1 MKLHRINALLIRN
14 LYLYKRSLPR
24 LMDIF
29 FWPVM
34 DLLLWGFLSVY
45 LNQLELGA
53 PNLVTFLLGGI
64 VFWGFLH
71 ASQESVSVAFLEE
84 VWEKNFLNIFVTPL
98 RLSEFLTS
106 TVLVGLVRLL
116 LVGSVMGA
124 VALALYHFN
133 IFQFGFYFIPFA
145 LNILLFGWLVG
156 IFITA
161 VIFRFGTSA
170 QVLAFGVLFLIQPFS
185 AVFYPVSAL
194 PASIQWIS
202 YLLPPTYVFE
212 GMRAVIAT
220 GTLPFAT
227 LGYALLNNAIYLI
240 LVLWFFY
247 RMFAR
252 VKEKG
257 LLLKL
262 D

>member
-1 MKLHRINALLIRN
+1 MRFHRITALLIRN

-24 LMDIF
+24 LMDVF

-34 DLLLWGFLSVY
+34 DLLLWGFLTMY
-45 LNQLELGA
+45 LNKLELGT
-53 PNLVTFLLGGI
+53 PNLITFLLGGI
-64 VFWGFLH
+64 VFWGFLY

-98 RLSEFLTS
+98 RLGEFLAA
-106 TVLVGLVRLL
+106 TVLVGLVRLAF
-116 LVGSVMGA
+116 VGTVVGV
-124 VALALYHFN
+124 VAFVLYQFN
-133 IFQFGFYFIPFA
+133 IFQFGALLIPFV
-145 LNILLFGWLVG
+145 LNILLFGWIVG

-161 VIFRFGTSA
+161 IIFRFGTAA
-170 QVLAFGVLFLIQPFS
+170 QVLAFGVLFLVQPFC

-194 PASIQWIS
+194 PVAIQWLS
-202 YLLPPTYVFE
+202 WLLPPTYVFE
-212 GMRAVIAT
+212 GMRAVIET
-220 GTLPFAT
+220 GVFPLESLGFAF
-227 LGYALLNNAIYLI
+227 LSNAIYLTLVI
-240 LVLWFFY
+240 LFFY

>member
-1 MKLHRINALLIRN
+1 MKWHRINALLIRN

-34 DLLLWGFLSVY
+34 DLLLWGFLTMY
-45 LNQLELGA
+45 LNKLELGT
-53 PNLVTFLLGGI
+53 PNLVAFLLGGI

-98 RLSEFLTS
+98 RLSEFLAS
-106 TVLVGLVRLL
+106 TMLVGVVRLA
-116 LVGSVMGA
+116 LVGTVMGA
-124 VALALYHFN
+124 VALSLYQFN
-133 IFQFGFYFIPFA
+133 ILQFGVHFIPFT
-145 LNILLFGWLVG
+145 LSILLFGWIVG

-161 VIFRFGTSA
+161 VIFRFGTAA
-170 QVLAFGVLFLIQPFS
+170 QVLAFGVLFLVQPFC

-194 PASIQWIS
+194 PEAIQWIS
-202 YLLPPTYVFE
+202 WLLPPTYVFE
-212 GMRAVIAT
+212 GMRAVIQT
-220 GTLPFAT
+220 GTLPAVT
-227 LGYALLNNAIYLI
+227 LGAALLANGIYLV